1 MREETQPLDNLKP
14 LAEGLQHATGV
25 PFPEAV
31 QTLRWVQAYVRRCL
45 ETGMANDLLVAMD
58 RLGQDEAID
67 VALVKLASLF
77 DLERGFLGQYLAND
91 PTFRAS
97 SCNGG

>member
-31 QTLRWVQAYVRRCL
+31 ETMRWVRAYVRRCL
-45 ETGMANDLLVAMD
+45 ETGMASDLLVAME
-58 RLGQDEAID
+58 RSGLGEMAE
-67 VALVKLASLF
+67 VL
-77 DLERGFLGQYLAND
+77 LEVGRRE
-91 PTFRAS
+91 P
-97 SCNGG
+97 